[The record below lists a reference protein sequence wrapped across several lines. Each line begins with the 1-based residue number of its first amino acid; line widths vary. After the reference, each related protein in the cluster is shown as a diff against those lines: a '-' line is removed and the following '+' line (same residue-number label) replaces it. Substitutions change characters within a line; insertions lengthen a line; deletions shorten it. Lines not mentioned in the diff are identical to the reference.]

1 MVSRYSY
8 QVEIKGGPRDVDANK
23 TLLPDAQSPTSTPES
38 TRNVKK
44 KLSKTHSPLSSK
56 GDHRLPDDVPTWH
69 SGSPQWPQQEYVP
82 PPPPQQ
88 PPPLQQQQQQQHHQP
103 LPELPPPQPRWAT
116 SQSPRPT
123 PPTPTY
129 TFLDDLHL
137 RPSLKRHLH
146 PAHSHHDYS
155 PHQPQPPGLGHDQPA
170 KTSTRPSSPASC
182 CRAYPAPLPTRD
194 QRRRHE

>member
-116 SQSPRPT
+116 VNPPAQPLQPPPIPSSTTSTSGPRSNGISILHTPTTTTPLTNRSPLGWATINPQRPQPVPPPRLLLSRLSSTTTHSRPT
-123 PPTPTY
+123 A
-129 TFLDDLHL
+129 
-137 RPSLKRHLH
+137 
-146 PAHSHHDYS
+146 PA
-155 PHQPQPPGLGHDQPA
+155 
-170 KTSTRPSSPASC
+170 
-182 CRAYPAPLPTRD
+182 
-194 QRRRHE
+194 